1 MVLTPTVMFVMKVM
15 RRLLAFVPLNAMLI
29 STVMS
34 LESARIVS
42 TTAILAS
49 TVLSV

>member
-1 MVLTPTVMFVMKVM
+1 MVLTPTVMFVLMVLS
-15 RRLLAFVPLNAMLI
+15 RLLAFVPLNAILI

-42 TTAILAS
+42 TTAMSAS
-49 TVLSV
+49 TDLSV